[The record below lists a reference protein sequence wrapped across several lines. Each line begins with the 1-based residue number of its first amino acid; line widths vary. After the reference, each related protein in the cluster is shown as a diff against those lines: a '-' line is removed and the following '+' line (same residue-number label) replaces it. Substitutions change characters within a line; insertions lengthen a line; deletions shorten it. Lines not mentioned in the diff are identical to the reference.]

1 MNKKLVILLV
11 FLITFMT
18 AGCIGNETV
27 NAEEEADL
35 SGTLKLDG
43 STTVFPIAKHAA
55 EEFMKLHPGVTVD
68 VQQSSSGEGIA
79 TFLAGEIDISDATR
93 PPKDKEHDAAKGKG
107 MNLHMTV
114 ISNDA
119 VAIIVHPG
127 NPVSDLTVEQL
138 KEIYFDGTINDWSQL
153 TNGEKTG
160 KINVYNTNPEISGTA
175 ELFNKK
181 IAGSSGIPYVNG
193 STIVH
198 PTPDMIPTIKND
210 PDGIAYTPMKWIN
223 SDVKLVTVEGVT
235 PSKQTVL
242 DTSYPLARKMYMIT
256 DGSPKDLPREFISY
270 ILSQEGQ
277 EIVEEEG
284 FIPVS

>member
-1 MNKKLVILLV
+1 MWKRISIPLILIIMALAV
-11 FLITFMT
+11 GCVGNDNEITKQ
-18 AGCIGNETV
+18 ET
-27 NAEEEADL
+27 EL
-35 SGTLKLDG
+35 TGSLKLDG
-43 STTVFPIAKHAA
+43 STTVYPIAKHAA
-55 EEFMKLHPGVTVD
+55 EDFVKLHPKVTID

-79 TFLAGEIDISDATR
+79 TFLEGKIDISDATR

-119 VAIIVHPG
+119 VAIIVHPD
-127 NPVSDLTVEQL
+127 NPISDITVGQL
-138 KEIYFDGTINDWSQL
+138 KEIYFDGTINDWSQI

-160 KINVYNTNPEISGTA
+160 KINVYNTDPKISGTA

-181 IAGSSGIPYVNG
+181 IAGSSGTPYVEG

-198 PTPDMIPTIKND
+198 PTPEMIPTIKND

-223 SDVKLVTVEGVT
+223 SDVKPVAVNGVT
-235 PSKQTVL
+235 ASKETVL

-256 DGSPKDLPREFISY
+256 DGSPKGLAREFISY